1 MQHLTCSVQVNHVS
15 KKKYSPWKNRLNLF
29 MMVTSVVTY
38 FGYMA
43 DPFFYPSY
51 YTRFMLLV
59 TVIAEWHYILNVIYE
74 MANALGIRV
83 LFVKQKNTPVQVKGK
98 VYENFVDE
106 NDGPTEL

>member
-1 MQHLTCSVQVNHVS
+1 
-15 KKKYSPWKNRLNLF
+15 
-29 MMVTSVVTY
+29 
-38 FGYMA
+38 
-43 DPFFYPSY
+43 
-51 YTRFMLLV
+51 MLLV